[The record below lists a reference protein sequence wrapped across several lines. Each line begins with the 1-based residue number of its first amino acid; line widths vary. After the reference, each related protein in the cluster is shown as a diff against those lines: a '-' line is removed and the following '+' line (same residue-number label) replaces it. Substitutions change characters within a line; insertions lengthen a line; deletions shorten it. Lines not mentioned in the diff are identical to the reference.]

1 MAYSYI
7 NKNGK
12 KVSGRAADNHLLSE
26 MGYNRLEDFTKAN
39 EKIDNTNN
47 LLFRYMGNE
56 NPLFIHG
63 NLTFI
68 SQKYPHLTGIG

>member
-7 NKNGK
+7 NENGK
-12 KVSGRAADNHLLSE
+12 KVSGRAADNHLLSK
-26 MGYNRLEDFTKAN
+26 MGYNRLDDYIKAN
-39 EKIDNTNN
+39 EQKIDNT
-47 LLFRYMGNE
+47 

-68 SQKYPHLTGIG
+68 SQKYPYLIGAMK